1 MAGLDLEFDFSTI
14 NAMGR
19 TYENGARI
27 VLDETRT
34 GITRSVIQI
43 EADAKRIV
51 PVDTHSLQRSL
62 THEVTTQ
69 GNDVTGRAGTN
80 LTYAPVVEFG
90 RSAGAAMPPPS
101 ALSGWLRRH
110 GIDEKYAFVVA
121 QSIARRGIRPRPYL
135 KPALDKN
142 RPAIEREMSAVVK
155 RISNRL
161 AAGNG

>member
-1 MAGLDLEFDFSTI
+1 MDMEFDFSSV
-14 NAMGR
+14 NRMGR
-19 TYENGARI
+19 TYAHGARI
-27 VLDETRT
+27 VMDETRT

-51 PVDTHSLQRSL
+51 PVDTHTLQRSL
-62 THEVTTQ
+62 THEVTTS

-80 LTYAPVVEFG
+80 LVYAPVVEHG

-101 ALSGWLRRH
+101 ALSGWLRRK
-110 GIDEKYAFVVA
+110 GIDERYAFVVA
-121 QSIARRGIRPRPYL
+121 RNIARRGTRPRPYL

-142 RPAIEREMSAVVK
+142 RPAITREMTAVLK

-161 AAGNG
+161 AGGS